1 MPNLLDYTENTDAG
15 HESALNEHRLKKEP
29 SMTILFTQECEEAKL
44 HYESDEAIR
53 SYIQCPGDHCP
64 LCYIGSTPNTFLLL
78 PIYCIETGEVEVLR
92 ISQKRGPGTLL
103 GGLRPYLK
111 DPDITDKLLMI
122 SREGPR
128 YKIQS
133 RSLDEKADRGV
144 IEIEAFKRNYERG
157 LKLISAFPR
166 WAPEDLAGLDRIRK
180 KLNALGGYDLSGESD
195 DEAEE
200 EEGDEDPDEK
210 AL

>member
-122 SREGPR
+122 SRINQPATSL
-128 YKIQS
+128 YYY
-133 RSLDEKADRGV
+133 RSTMILWAILRRREYDG
-144 IEIEAFKRNYERG
+144 
-157 LKLISAFPR
+157 SAFSAWFCR
-166 WAPEDLAGLDRIRK
+166 RLAYPAAVCQCLC
-180 KLNALGGYDLSGESD
+180 SD
-195 DEAEE
+195 CCR
-200 EEGDEDPDEK
+200 
-210 AL
+210 